1 MSANPVFV
9 QALADAIGRPVE
21 LSANLEATT
30 LGAGLLAGMAVGV
43 WADEEEVADTYR
55 PARTVEPAID
65 DGARATQRDRWLE
78 ARSRALR
85 TIPELSAIS
94 F

>member
-21 LSANLEATT
+21 LSVTLEATT
-30 LGAGLLAGMAVGV
+30 LGAGYLAGMATGA
-43 WADEEEVADTYR
+43 WRDEDDVADSYR
-55 PARTVEPAID
+55 PSRTVEPMIGD
-65 DGARATQRDRWLE
+65 DARAGRRTRWLE
-78 ARSRALR
+78 ARSRALQ
-85 TIPELSAIS
+85 TIPELSTIE